1 MRRHGG
7 IAILLAALLL
17 GSATGCAAVD
27 DVPPSPADQLLLD
40 ERISAD
46 VRAALAADPGTRGAD
61 IDVATSA
68 GIVRLSGFVGS
79 AEDVASVAAV
89 ARTVKGVQ
97 SIRNDLRLK

>member
-1 MRRHGG
+1 MQRHGG
-7 IAILLAALLL
+7 IALLLAAMAL

-27 DVPPSPADQLLLD
+27 EAPPSPAVQAALD
-40 ERISAD
+40 TRISAD
-46 VRAALAADPGTRGAD
+46 VRAALGADPDLRGAA

-79 AEDVASVAAV
+79 AEDVAAAAAV
-89 ARTVKGVQ
+89 ARTVQGVQ

>member
-1 MRRHGG
+1 MQRHGG

-27 DVPPSPADQLLLD
+27 EGAPDPAGQALLD
-40 ERISAD
+40 ARISAD
-46 VRAALAADPGTRGAD
+46 VRAALGADPGLRSAG
-61 IDVATSA
+61 IDDATSA
-68 GIVRLSGFVGS
+68 GIVRLSGFVAS
-79 AEDVASVAAV
+79 ADVVAAAAAV

>member
-7 IAILLAALLL
+7 TAILLGALLL
-17 GSATGCAAVD
+17 GSTIGCAAVD
-27 DVPPSPADQLLLD
+27 VPPSPVDRALLD

-46 VRAALAADPGTRGAD
+46 VRAALAADPGTRGAE

-68 GIVRLSGFVGS
+68 GIVRLTGFVGS
-79 AEDVASVAAV
+79 AEDVASVAAM